1 MGMNM
6 NALNGTVGE
15 IAKSFQTVKDV
26 AINGLKAVPE
36 MPNGAVKSSS
46 FAQEG
51 LVKLLNPQ
59 GKIAET
65 INPMG
70 TINRAVEGY
79 AYGMGTGNSLRFA
92 AMNDTSKKAFI
103 EKFGERNFV
112 EEFAN
117 HDKAGALQKELD
129 SFFDEAKYDHVRTGI
144 AAVTLGST
152 AYRVASGGGLYRDSD
167 GNFNIIGIPGI

>member
-1 MGMNM
+1 MGFI
-6 NALNGTVGE
+6 NGTVKE
-15 IAKSFQTVKDV
+15 IAESVQAAKNI
-26 AINGLKAVPE
+26 AINGLKANPE
-36 MPNGAVKSSS
+36 MPNGAIRSSS
-46 FAQEG
+46 LAQEG

-59 GKIAET
+59 GKYAET
-65 INPMG
+65 FNPMG
-70 TINRAVEGY
+70 TINRAAEGY
-79 AYGMGTGNSLRFA
+79 AYGMGIGNSLRFA
-92 AMNDTSKKAFI
+92 AMNDVSKKAFI
-103 EKFGERNFV
+103 DKFGERNFV

>member
-1 MGMNM
+1 MGIKGVVNV
-6 NALNGTVGE
+6 TEDIVG
-15 IAKSFQTVKDV
+15 
-26 AINGLKAVPE
+26 KAFKGE
-36 MPNGAVKSSS
+36 TAHKLLPNGVVKGSSILEKAKD
-46 FAQEG
+46 FII
-51 LVKLLNPQ
+51 NPQ
-59 GKIAET
+59 GSIQQAA
-65 INPMG
+65 NPLYTLG
-70 TINRAVEGY
+70 LGAAGHQS
-79 AYGMGTGNSLRFA
+79 GMGIGNSLRFA
-92 AMNDTSKKAFI
+92 AMNETSRKAFVD
-103 EKFGERNFV
+103 KFGERNFV

>member
-1 MGMNM
+1 MGAAEKIIEATG
-6 NALNGTVGE
+6 NA
-15 IAKSFQTVKDV
+15 ASK
-26 AINGLKAVPE
+26 ALKGGAANE
-36 MPNGAVKSSS
+36 LLPNGAVKGSSIFKTIENFITNPKGS
-46 FAQEG
+46 IQQAANPLYTLG
-51 LVKLLNPQ
+51 LGAAGHQ
-59 GKIAET
+59 S
-65 INPMG
+65 
-70 TINRAVEGY
+70 
-79 AYGMGTGNSLRFA
+79 GMGVGNSLRFA
-92 AMNDTSKKAFI
+92 AMNETSRKAFVD
-103 EKFGERNFV
+103 KFGERNFV

>member
-1 MGMNM
+1 MGVINGTVREASEAFQFIKDV
-6 NALNGTVGE
+6 ALNGR
-15 IAKSFQTVKDV
+15 K
-26 AINGLKAVPE
+26 AIPE
-36 MPNGAVKSSS
+36 MPNGAVKGSSW
-46 FAQEG
+46 AQEG
-51 LVKLLNPQ
+51 LAKLLNPQ

-65 INPMG
+65 INPFG
-70 TINRAVEGY
+70 TINRAAEGY
-79 AYGMGTGNSLRFA
+79 SYGMGMGNSLRFA